1 MELNWKTWTAFKHLL
16 WFLPAKASCSNVNF
30 INMYDNGQ
38 NLNVSN
44 LLALLLKLCV
54 RLSTLD
60 KLKGSKVEVE
70 QIALQ
75 HETIWA
81 RDTITKFDNNFFHSK
96 NFYHAL
102 SLLPILLVRTPH
114 TVKGHSEH
122 NWPVKY
128 AAHWPGAWILFKRT
142 ARQLLVGQKW
152 VSRPKACWLEL
163 YFSGGVFRG
172 RIHLS
177 EGLVGKETSTR
188 DCTRDHSFCNLR

>member
-30 INMYDNGQ
+30 INMYDYGQ
-38 NLNVSN
+38 TLNVFDLSV
-44 LLALLLKLCV
+44 LLLKLCV
-54 RLSTLD
+54 RLSTHD

-81 RDTITKFDNNFFHSK
+81 RDTTTKLNNNFFTLKTSTMY
-96 NFYHAL
+96 FLYSQL
-102 SLLPILLVRTPH
+102 QWLVQTPH

-152 VSRPKACWLEL
+152 VSRPKARWLEL
-163 YFSGGVFRG
+163 YFSGGGF
-172 RIHLS
+172 
-177 EGLVGKETSTR
+177 
-188 DCTRDHSFCNLR
+188 

>member
-1 MELNWKTWTAFKHLL
+1 
-16 WFLPAKASCSNVNF
+16 
-30 INMYDNGQ
+30 MYDNGQ
-38 NLNVSN
+38 NLSVYDISI
-44 LLALLLKLCV
+44 LLFKLCV
-54 RLSTLD
+54 RLSTHD

-81 RDTITKFDNNFFHSK
+81 RDTITKLGNNFFPSK
-96 NFYHAL
+96 NFYHGL

-114 TVKGHSEH
+114 TMKGHSEH
-122 NWPVKY
+122 KWPVKY

-152 VSRPKACWLEL
+152 VSRPNAREQEL
-163 YFSGGVFRG
+163 YFRGELFRS

-188 DCTRDHSFCNLR
+188 DCTRDHSFL